1 MQDQRSNSAHGRL
14 NVPFDSKLQRH
25 IMGRFATGVTV
36 VTTVHD
42 GVFSGL
48 TANAVTSLSLSPP
61 LVLVAVEKTA
71 HSHSYMLKGR
81 VYAMNILAEDQ
92 ADLSQRF
99 ATRGPKD
106 FGDLQYTVGETGAPI
121 LAGTL
126 GYVDCR
132 VVEVLPGG
140 DHDIFVG
147 EIVAGEA
154 REGRPLLYFG
164 GKYENLA

>member
-1 MQDQRSNSAHGRL
+1 MT
-14 NVPFDSKLQRH
+14 FDSKLQRQ

-48 TANAVTSLSLSPP
+48 TANAVASLSLSPP
-61 LVLVAVEKTA
+61 LVLVAVERNA
-71 HSHSYMLKGR
+71 HSHAYMTKGR
-81 VYAMNILAEDQ
+81 VYAMNILAENQ

-99 ATRGPKD
+99 ATRGPKE
-106 FGDLQYTVGETGAPI
+106 FGDLKYTIGATGAPI
-121 LAGTL
+121 LDGTL
-126 GYVDCR
+126 GYVDCK
-132 VVEVLPGG
+132 VVEILTGG

-147 EIVAGEA
+147 EIVAGET

-164 GKYENLA
+164 GAYANLA